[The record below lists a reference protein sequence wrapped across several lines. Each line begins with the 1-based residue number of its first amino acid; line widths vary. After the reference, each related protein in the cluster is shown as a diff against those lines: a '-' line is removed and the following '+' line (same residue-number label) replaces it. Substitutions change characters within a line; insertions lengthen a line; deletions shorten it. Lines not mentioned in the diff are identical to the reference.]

1 MYGRLMVLTRS
12 NRDIDQKNAVGNYE
26 FTLTP
31 RALFAPDGSMLMCTD
46 KSKLIH
52 VLEKLAST
60 VDRNEML
67 APNEQDGLAL
77 TSPANAKIT
86 IVDGMVLVQKM
97 TKNKRGTFSTVKDLA
112 QGFIDKLTDMTA
124 GFSEVIL
131 VFDTY

>member
-1 MYGRLMVLTRS
+1 MFK
-12 NRDIDQKNAVGNYE
+12 KNSVDNYE

-52 VLEKLAST
+52 DLEKLTST
-60 VDRNEML
+60 VDGNDHNEML

-77 TSPANAKIT
+77 TSPANSKIA

-97 TKNKRGTFSTVKDLA
+97 MKNKKGTFKKDLA
-112 QGFIDKLTDMTA
+112 QSFISKLTNMTA

-131 VFDTY
+131 VFDTYKPDSLKEKTREKR